1 MAQPVGG
8 TGRVA
13 VRIEASVW
21 REEVERFAPRSPA
34 RIAAQRERNT
44 LERIGIVTSMLLRCD
59 ASAADGT
66 RLAGMMK
73 AYVPLGDEPASTRP
87 FGLVLAPAIDG
98 DGDGDGH
105 LYVELVAF
113 GERHPRPGPEAS
125 TSRSVYERA
134 HKRRHGRYPD

>member
-21 REEVERFAPRSPA
+21 REEVERFAPRSTA

-44 LERIGIVTSMLLRCD
+44 LEQIGIVTSMLLRCD
-59 ASAADGT
+59 ALAADGT

-73 AYVPLGDEPASTRP
+73 AYVPLGDEPASARP
-87 FGLVLAPAIDG
+87 SDSCSPIDG
-98 DGDGDGH
+98 DRDGDGH
-105 LYVELVAF
+105 LYVALVAF
-113 GERHPRPGPEAS
+113 GERHPRPG
-125 TSRSVYERA
+125 TRSVYERA

>member
-21 REEVERFAPRSPA
+21 REEVERYAPRSPA

-44 LERIGIVTSMLLRCD
+44 LEQIGIVTSMLLRCD

-73 AYVPLGDEPASTRP
+73 AYVPLGDEPASARP

-98 DGDGDGH
+98 DDH

-113 GERHPRPGPEAS
+113 GERHPRRG
-125 TSRSVYERA
+125 TRSVYERA